1 MKLRYIMILSIIIK
15 IIIGM
20 SGVIFF
26 LRISG
31 KTQMAQ
37 LTPLDSVNAFV
48 LGALIGGVI
57 YNPDLSVWYM
67 IFALGTWT
75 IVNMTIRYL
84 LRFSLI
90 RRLVKGDTVM
100 IVRNGQINL
109 KEFKRNGLEME
120 QFRTMLR
127 EVGIFSMFD
136 VDDARFETNGKL
148 TVSLKRNISE
158 SYLFVNN
165 GSILQNSLDNAGKKE
180 TWLLAQLK
188 NWDTKI
194 SIRSTAWN
202 GPLARDFILLLK
214 TRILTKVVRHI
225 PITIFRIDFSINL
238 LTLHAENIKIH
249 EAIHAATFFTGFKS
263 FIYISGSLPGHFSY
277 RR

>member
-1 MKLRYIMILSIIIK
+1 MILSIIIK

-194 SIRSTAWN
+194 SIRSSAWN

-225 PITIFRIDFSINL
+225 PITIFRIDFSINP

-277 RR
+277 RQ

>member
-127 EVGIFSMFD
+127 EVGYILD
-136 VDDARFETNGKL
+136 VRCRRCPLRDKRQAHRFTETK
-148 TVSLKRNISE
+148 
-158 SYLFVNN
+158 YF
-165 GSILQNSLDNAGKKE
+165 
-180 TWLLAQLK
+180 
-188 NWDTKI
+188 
-194 SIRSTAWN
+194 
-202 GPLARDFILLLK
+202 
-214 TRILTKVVRHI
+214 RIL
-225 PITIFRIDFSINL
+225 
-238 LTLHAENIKIH
+238 
-249 EAIHAATFFTGFKS
+249 S
-263 FIYISGSLPGHFSY
+263 FCQ
-277 RR
+277 

>member
-1 MKLRYIMILSIIIK
+1 MILSIIIK

-165 GSILQNSLDNAGKKE
+165 GSILQSSLDNAGKKE

-188 NWDTKI
+188 KLGYEDIDSLFCVEWTPGKGFYI
-194 SIRSTAWN
+194 A
-202 GPLARDFILLLK
+202 AK

-225 PITIFRIDFSINL
+225 PITIFRIDFSINP

>member
-165 GSILQNSLDNAGKKE
+165 GSFETASGSSSFVGAFQSWPSAGKHSRTFLEKG
-180 TWLLAQLK
+180 LY
-188 NWDTKI
+188 
-194 SIRSTAWN
+194 STSCSNNKASVS
-202 GPLARDFILLLK
+202 A
-214 TRILTKVVRHI
+214 
-225 PITIFRIDFSINL
+225 
-238 LTLHAENIKIH
+238 
-249 EAIHAATFFTGFKS
+249 
-263 FIYISGSLPGHFSY
+263 
-277 RR
+277 

>member
-109 KEFKRNGLEME
+109 KEFKRNVAGSGYILDV
-120 QFRTMLR
+120 RCRRCPLR
-127 EVGIFSMFD
+127 D
-136 VDDARFETNGKL
+136 KRQAHRFTETK
-148 TVSLKRNISE
+148 
-158 SYLFVNN
+158 YF
-165 GSILQNSLDNAGKKE
+165 
-180 TWLLAQLK
+180 
-188 NWDTKI
+188 
-194 SIRSTAWN
+194 
-202 GPLARDFILLLK
+202 
-214 TRILTKVVRHI
+214 RIL
-225 PITIFRIDFSINL
+225 
-238 LTLHAENIKIH
+238 
-249 EAIHAATFFTGFKS
+249 S
-263 FIYISGSLPGHFSY
+263 FCQ
-277 RR
+277 

>member
-1 MKLRYIMILSIIIK
+1 
-15 IIIGM
+15 
-20 SGVIFF
+20 
-26 LRISG
+26 
-31 KTQMAQ
+31 
-37 LTPLDSVNAFV
+37 
-48 LGALIGGVI
+48 
-57 YNPDLSVWYM
+57 
-67 IFALGTWT
+67 
-75 IVNMTIRYL
+75 MTIRYL

-165 GSILQNSLDNAGKKE
+165 GSILQSSLDNAGKKE
-180 TWLLAQLK
+180 T
-188 NWDTKI
+188 
-194 SIRSTAWN
+194 
-202 GPLARDFILLLK
+202 
-214 TRILTKVVRHI
+214 
-225 PITIFRIDFSINL
+225 
-238 LTLHAENIKIH
+238 
-249 EAIHAATFFTGFKS
+249 
-263 FIYISGSLPGHFSY
+263 
-277 RR
+277 